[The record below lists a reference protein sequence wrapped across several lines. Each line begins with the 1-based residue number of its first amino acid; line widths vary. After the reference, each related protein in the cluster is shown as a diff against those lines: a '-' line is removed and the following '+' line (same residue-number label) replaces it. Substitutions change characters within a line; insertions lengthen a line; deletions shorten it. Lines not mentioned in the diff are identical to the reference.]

1 MRAREKN
8 NTLLKGFLPKR
19 TLSEFPAFRI
29 SLGRAGDLPSVW
41 VALTCSRFSVSV
53 RRFKPKTPNNVHDF
67 LEKSETWLNVKEV
80 QTGLSESAGVSK
92 RILENYPAELTL
104 RFSSYTSKMNRV

>member
-1 MRAREKN
+1 M
-8 NTLLKGFLPKR
+8 
-19 TLSEFPAFRI
+19 
-29 SLGRAGDLPSVW
+29 W
-41 VALTCSRFSVSV
+41 VALTCSRFSVGI
-53 RRFKPKTPNNVHDF
+53 RRFKPRTPNDVHDF

-104 RFSSYTSKMNRV
+104 RFPVTQVK